1 LEKKDYYETLDVS
14 KNARKEEIKNA
25 YRKLALKYH
34 PDRNKSAGSEEKFK
48 EISEA
53 YAVLSDDQK
62 RSQYD
67 QFGHAGIRG
76 RYTNDDI
83 FRSTNFDEIFR
94 DIGGGFGG
102 FGSIFD
108 MFFGG
113 GGGEQRPTRGQD
125 LVYETEIELIE
136 AAKGLTREIEIPRS
150 GRCDRCTGL
159 GAEPG
164 SSPRKCSTCGG
175 AGQVRRVMS
184 AGFAQ
189 VVRLEACRSCGG
201 QGTIIDKPCTSC
213 RGNGVVQVRRKIE
226 VKIPQG
232 IEDGARLR
240 MRREGDAPVGG
251 GAPGDLYVFVHVK
264 PHPSFQRQDSHLV
277 HERKITFTQAALG
290 ANLEVPSLDGH
301 VKLKVPSGTQA
312 GTVFRIKGKGMPKL
326 QGYGKGDL
334 YVKVDLVVP
343 TKLSSKEKRLLT
355 ELMKEENA

>member
-1 LEKKDYYETLDVS
+1 MEKKDYYETLDVS
-14 KNARKEEIKNA
+14 KTASKDDLKEA

-34 PDRNKSAGSEEKFK
+34 PDRNKSPGSEEKFK

-67 QFGHAGIRG
+67 QFGHAGISG
-76 RYTNDDI
+76 KYTSDDI

-113 GGGEQRPTRGQD
+113 GNSQRPSRGQD
-125 LVYETEIELIE
+125 LAYEVEIELKE
-136 AAKGLTREIEIPRS
+136 AAQGLTKEIEIPRS
-150 GRCDRCTGL
+150 GRCERCSGS
-159 GAEPG
+159 GSEPG
-164 SSPRKCSTCGG
+164 HSPKKCQTCGG

-184 AGFAQ
+184 SGFAQ
-189 VVRLEACRSCGG
+189 MVRVEACRTCNGNG
-201 QGTIIDKPCTSC
+201 IIIEKPCSSC

-240 MRREGDAPVGG
+240 LRQEGDTPVGG
-251 GAPGDLYVFVHVK
+251 GQAGDLYVYVHVRA
-264 PHPSFQRQDSHLV
+264 HPLFQRQESHLV

-290 ANLEVPSLDGH
+290 ANLEVPSLEGN

-312 GTVFRIKGKGMPKL
+312 GTVFRIKGKGMPKI

-334 YVKVDLVVP
+334 YVKVDLNVP
-343 TKLSSKEKRLLT
+343 TKLSSRQKQLLN
-355 ELMKEENA
+355 EFMKEEKA

>member
-1 LEKKDYYETLDVS
+1 MEKKDYYETLDVP
-14 KNARKEEIKNA
+14 KNARKEDIKNA
-25 YRKLALKYH
+25 YRKLALIYH
-34 PDRNKSAGSEEKFK
+34 PDKNKSAGSEEKFK

-67 QFGHAGIRG
+67 QLGHAGISG
-76 RYTNDDI
+76 RYSSDDI
-83 FRSTNFDEIFR
+83 FRSTNFDEVFR
-94 DIGGGFGG
+94 DIGGGFG
-102 FGSIFD
+102 SVFD
-108 MFFGG
+108 LFFGG
-113 GGGEQRPTRGQD
+113 GGKQRSTRGQD
-125 LVYETEIELIE
+125 LLYEIEIELID
-136 AAKGLTREIEIPRS
+136 AAKGITREIEIPRS

-164 SSPRKCSTCGG
+164 SSPRKCPTCGG

-184 AGFAQ
+184 SGFAQ
-189 VVRLEACRSCGG
+189 MVRLEACRSCGG
-201 QGTIIDKPCTSC
+201 NGTIIDKPCSSC
-213 RGNGVVQVRRKIE
+213 RGNGVIRVRRKID

-240 MRREGDAPVGG
+240 LRREGDAPVGG
-251 GAPGDLYVFVHVK
+251 GEPGDLYVSVHVK
-264 PHPSFQRQDSHLV
+264 AHPSFQRQDSHLV

-290 ANLEVPSLDGH
+290 ASLEVPSLEGN
-301 VKLKVPSGTQA
+301 VKLKVPSGTQP

-334 YVKVDLVVP
+334 YVKVDLIVP

-355 ELMKEENA
+355 ELMKEENT